1 MTSTSFTVTPWE
13 VKGEIDYEKIIKE
26 FGVKRIDEPL
36 MHRLSKLAPL
46 HLFLRRKLFFA
57 HRDLDVVLDEHEKGR
72 KVVLYTG
79 RGPSG
84 HTHLGHLVPWIFTRW
99 LQKAFKAKLYFQM
112 TDDEKFLVKDL
123 SLEQTTN
130 YAKENALDLIALG
143 FEPHDTKIIYDTE
156 HIREL
161 YPFALKIA
169 KRTTFST
176 AKAVFGF
183 DNSTN
188 IGLSFFPALQA
199 AVAFY
204 AQQQVG
210 MAGGEKAADAG
221 KNVQCLIPC
230 AIDQDPYWRIA
241 RDAAPYLG
249 YQKPATILSKF
260 LPGLS
265 GPAGKMSASD
275 AANAIYTTD
284 KPEDARKK
292 VMRAFTGGQPT
303 IDEQRKKGGN
313 PDICTVCQWLN
324 LLFEEDD
331 DVMQQRLK
339 DYRAGKILD
348 GENKKY
354 LADKVVAF
362 LEEHQRK
369 REKARDVI
377 EKYSLTA

>member
-1 MTSTSFTVTPWE
+1 MAGAGFTVTPWE
-13 VKGEIDYEKIIKE
+13 VKGEIDYDKLMEQ
-26 FGVKRIDEPL
+26 FGVQKIDEPL
-36 MHRLSKLAPL
+36 LKRIAAIAKHANLPL
-46 HLFLRRKLFFA
+46 HMFLRRKLFFA
-57 HRDLDVVLDEHEKGR
+57 HRDLDTVVTAHEKGK

-84 HTHLGHLVPWIFTRW
+84 ATHLGHLVPWIFTRW
-99 LQKAFKAKLYFQM
+99 LQKIFKAKLYFQM

-123 SLEQTTN
+123 TLQQTHN

-143 FEPHDTKIIYDTE
+143 FEPKETKIIYDTE

-161 YPFALKIA
+161 YPLALQIA
-169 KRTTFST
+169 RRTTFST

-183 DNSTN
+183 TPSTN

-204 AQQQVG
+204 AQEKE
-210 MAGGEKAADAG
+210 GGKD
-221 KNVQCLIPC
+221 VQCLIPC
-230 AIDQDPYWRIA
+230 AIDQDPYWRIS
-241 RDAAPYLG
+241 RDVAPALG
-249 YQKPATILSKF
+249 YPKTATILSKF
-260 LPGLS
+260 LPGLG
-265 GPAGKMSASD
+265 GPVGKMSASES
-275 AANAIYTTD
+275 ASAIYTTD
-284 KPEDARKK
+284 SLEDARKK
-292 VMRAFTGGQPT
+292 VMRAFTGGRAT
-303 IDEQRKKGGN
+303 IDEQRKLGGN
-313 PDICTVCQWLN
+313 PDICTVCQWLY

-331 DVMQQRLK
+331 STMEQRLK

-362 LEEHQRK
+362 LEEHQKK
-369 REKARDVI
+369 REKARDVL

>member
-1 MTSTSFTVTPWE
+1 VVEMAGAEFTVTPWE
-13 VKGEIDYEKIIKE
+13 VKGEIDYDKIVKE

-36 MHRLSKLAPL
+36 MHKLSKLSPL

-57 HRDLDVVLDEHEKGR
+57 HRDLDVVLAEHEKGR

-123 SLEQTTN
+123 SLEQTHS

-161 YPFALKIA
+161 YPLALKIA

-204 AQQQVG
+204 AQERE
-210 MAGGEKAADAG
+210 GGKSGG
-221 KNVQCLIPC
+221 KDVQCLIPC

-241 RDAAPYLG
+241 RDVAPTLG
-249 YQKPATILSKF
+249 YPKTATILSKF

-275 AANAIYTTD
+275 EANAIYTTD
-284 KPEDARKK
+284 SPEVARKK
-292 VMRAFTGGQPT
+292 VMRAFTGGQAT
-303 IDEQRKKGGN
+303 IEEQRKKGGN
-313 PDICTVCQWLN
+313 PDICTVCQWLY

-369 REKARDVI
+369 REKARDVL
-377 EKYSLTA
+377 EKYSLSA

>member
-1 MTSTSFTVTPWE
+1 MAKESFTVTPWE
-13 VKGEIDYEKIIKE
+13 VKGDIDYDKLIKK
-26 FGVKRIDEPL
+26 FGVQRISNKELEMLD
-36 MHRLSKLAPL
+36 RLAPL
-46 HLFLRRKLFFA
+46 HLFLRRGMFFA
-57 HRDLDVVLDEHEKGR
+57 HRDLNVVLKEHEKGK

-84 HTHLGHLVPWIFTRW
+84 HTHLGHIVPWIFTRW

-123 SLEQTTN
+123 ALNKTKN

-143 FEPHDTKIIYDTE
+143 FEPKDTKIIYDTE
-156 HIREL
+156 HIDEL

-169 KRTTFST
+169 KRTTFSI

-183 DNSTN
+183 NNSTN

-204 AQQQVG
+204 AQERE
-210 MAGGEKAADAG
+210 GGKD
-221 KNVQCLIPC
+221 VQCLIPC

-249 YQKPATILSKF
+249 YPKTATILSKF

-265 GPAGKMSASD
+265 GPAGKMSATD
-275 AANAIYTTD
+275 EANAIYTTD
-284 KPEDARKK
+284 LPEVARKK
-292 VMRAFTGGQPT
+292 IMKAFTGGQAT
-303 IDEQRKKGGN
+303 VEEQRKKGGN
-313 PDICTVCQWLN
+313 PDLCTVCQWLY
-324 LLFEEDD
+324 LLFEDD
-331 DVMQQRLK
+331 DKVMQQRLE

-362 LEEHQRK
+362 LEEHQKK
-369 REKARDVI
+369 REKARDVLD
-377 EKYSLTA
+377 KFSLTS

>member
-1 MTSTSFTVTPWE
+1 MTGAAFTVTPWE
-13 VKGEIDYEKIIKE
+13 VKGEIDYDKIIKE
-26 FGVKRIDEPL
+26 FGVQKIDDAL
-36 MHRLSKLAPL
+36 LKRLSKLAPL
-46 HLFLRRKLFFA
+46 HLFLRRHLFFA
-57 HRDLDVVLDEHEKGR
+57 HRDLDAVLNAHDKGH

-123 SLEQTTN
+123 TLKQTN
-130 YAKENALDLIALG
+130 SYAKENALDLIALG

-161 YPFALKIA
+161 YPLALQIA

-188 IGLSFFPALQA
+188 VGLSFYPAIQA

-204 AQQQVG
+204 AQ
-210 MAGGEKAADAG
+210 EKEGG

-275 AANAIYTTD
+275 ESNAIYTTD
-284 KPEDARKK
+284 SPDVARKK
-292 VMRAFTGGQPT
+292 VMRAFTGGQAT
-303 IDEQRKKGGN
+303 VEEQRKKGGN
-313 PDICTVCQWLN
+313 PDICTVCQWLY
-324 LLFEEDD
+324 LLF
-331 DVMQQRLK
+331 
-339 DYRAGKILD
+339 
-348 GENKKY
+348 
-354 LADKVVAF
+354 
-362 LEEHQRK
+362 
-369 REKARDVI
+369 
-377 EKYSLTA
+377 

>member
-1 MTSTSFTVTPWE
+1 MAKEGFTVTPWE
-13 VKGEIDYEKIIKE
+13 VKGDIDYDKLIKK
-26 FGVKRIDEPL
+26 FGVQRIGGNEL
-36 MHRLSKLAPL
+36 EKLGRLSPL
-46 HLFLRRKLFFA
+46 HLFLRRGLFFA
-57 HRDLDVVLDEHEKGR
+57 HRDLDVVLREHEKGK

-84 HTHLGHLVPWIFTRW
+84 HTHLGHIVPWIFTRW

-123 SLEQTTN
+123 RLEQAST
-130 YAKENALDLIALG
+130 YARENALDLIALG
-143 FEPHDTKIIYDTE
+143 FEPRDTKIIYDTE

-183 DNSTN
+183 NESTN
-188 IGLSFFPALQA
+188 IGLSFYPSLQA

-210 MAGGEKAADAG
+210 GGG
-221 KNVQCLIPC
+221 KDDGRDVQCLIPC

-249 YQKPATILSKF
+249 YPKTATILSKF

-265 GPAGKMSASD
+265 GPAGKMSATD
-275 AANAIYTTD
+275 EANAVYTTD
-284 KPEDARKK
+284 PPEVARKK
-292 VMRAFTGGQPT
+292 VMRAFTGGQAT

-313 PDICTVCQWLN
+313 PGICTVCQWLY

-331 DVMQQRLK
+331 GAMQQRLA

-369 REKARDVI
+369 REKARDVL
-377 EKYSLTA
+377 EKFSL

>member
-1 MTSTSFTVTPWE
+1 MKMAKESFTVTPWE
-13 VKGEIDYEKIIKE
+13 VKGDIDYDKLIKK
-26 FGVKRIDEPL
+26 FGVQRISNKELEMLD
-36 MHRLSKLAPL
+36 RLAPL
-46 HLFLRRKLFFA
+46 HLFLRRGMFFA
-57 HRDLDVVLDEHEKGR
+57 HRDLNVVLKEHEKGK

-84 HTHLGHLVPWIFTRW
+84 HTHLGHIVPWIFTRW

-123 SLEQTTN
+123 ALNKTKN

-143 FEPHDTKIIYDTE
+143 FEPKDTKIIYDTE
-156 HIREL
+156 HIDEL

-169 KRTTFST
+169 KRTTFSI

-183 DNSTN
+183 NNSTN

-204 AQQQVG
+204 AQERE
-210 MAGGEKAADAG
+210 GGKD
-221 KNVQCLIPC
+221 VQCLIPC

-249 YQKPATILSKF
+249 YPKTATILSKF

-265 GPAGKMSASD
+265 GPAGKMSATD
-275 AANAIYTTD
+275 EANAIYTTD
-284 KPEDARKK
+284 LPEVARKK
-292 VMRAFTGGQPT
+292 IMKAFTGGQAT
-303 IDEQRKKGGN
+303 VEEQRKKGGN
-313 PDICTVCQWLN
+313 PDLCTVCQWLY
-324 LLFEEDD
+324 LLFEDD
-331 DVMQQRLK
+331 DKVMQQRLE

-362 LEEHQRK
+362 LEEHQKK
-369 REKARDVI
+369 REKARDVLD
-377 EKYSLTA
+377 KFSLTS

>member
-1 MTSTSFTVTPWE
+1 MAGESFTVTPWE
-13 VKGEIDYEKIIKE
+13 VKGDIDYETLIKK
-26 FGVKRIDEPL
+26 FGVQRIGKHELD
-36 MHRLSKLAPL
+36 KLAKLSPL
-46 HLFLRRKLFFA
+46 HLFLRRGLFFA
-57 HRDLDVVLDEHEKGR
+57 HRDLDVVLKEHEKKK

-84 HTHLGHLVPWIFTRW
+84 NTHIGHLVPWIFTRW

-112 TDDEKFLVKDL
+112 TDDEKFLIKNMKLD
-123 SLEQTTN
+123 ETQN

-143 FEPHDTKIIYDTE
+143 FEPKDTKIIYDTE

-183 DNSTN
+183 NNSTN
-188 IGLSFFPALQA
+188 VGLSFFPALQA

-210 MAGGEKAADAG
+210 GGNEGDG
-221 KNVQCLIPC
+221 KDVQCLIPC
-230 AIDQDPYWRIA
+230 AIDQDPYWRIS
-241 RDAAPYLG
+241 RDVAPHLG
-249 YQKPATILSKF
+249 YPKTATILSKF

-265 GPAGKMSASD
+265 GPAGKMSATDS
-275 AANAIYTTD
+275 ANAIYTTD
-284 KPEDARKK
+284 SPEVARKK
-292 VMRAFTGGQPT
+292 IMKAFTGGQAT
-303 IDEQRKKGGN
+303 VEEQRKKGGN
-313 PDICTVCQWLN
+313 PDICTVCQWLY
-324 LLFEEDD
+324 LLFEDD
-331 DVMQQRLK
+331 DKTMEQHLK

-362 LEEHQRK
+362 LEEHQKK
-369 REKARDVI
+369 REKARDVL

>member
-1 MTSTSFTVTPWE
+1 MTTTRKELGSDTTCTVTPWE
-13 VKGEIDYEKIIKE
+13 VKGEIDYDKIVKE
-26 FGVKRIDEPL
+26 CGVRKIDDAL
-36 MHRLSKLAPL
+36 LHSLSRLSPL

-57 HRDLDVVLDEHEKGR
+57 HRDLDVVLNAHEKGH

-123 SLEQTTN
+123 SLEQTHS

-161 YPFALKIA
+161 YPLALKIA

-204 AQQQVG
+204 AQERE
-210 MAGGEKAADAG
+210 GGKNDG
-221 KNVQCLIPC
+221 KEAVNNVQCLIPC

-249 YQKPATILSKF
+249 YPKTATILSKF

-275 AANAIYTTD
+275 EASAIYTTD
-284 KPEDARKK
+284 SHELARKK
-292 VMRAFTGGQPT
+292 VLRAFTGGAAT
-303 IDEQRKKGGN
+303 IEEQRKKGGN
-313 PDICTVCQWLN
+313 PDICTV
-324 LLFEEDD
+324 
-331 DVMQQRLK
+331 
-339 DYRAGKILD
+339 
-348 GENKKY
+348 
-354 LADKVVAF
+354 
-362 LEEHQRK
+362 
-369 REKARDVI
+369 
-377 EKYSLTA
+377 